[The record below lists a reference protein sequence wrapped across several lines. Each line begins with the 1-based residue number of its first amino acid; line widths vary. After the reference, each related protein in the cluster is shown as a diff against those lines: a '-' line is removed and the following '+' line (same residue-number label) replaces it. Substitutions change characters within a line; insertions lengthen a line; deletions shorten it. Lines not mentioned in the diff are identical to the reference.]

1 MADAISDEPRTLT
14 SLPAELLMLVAEDL
28 DVRCL
33 ARFAAA
39 CKVCLAAAEDELHAA
54 LLAVVE
60 HCLVPGSRLISN
72 ALAACPYLFCLSSA
86 VVFPAGTFV
95 DSASIIKL
103 TLPASLTTIGIGAL
117 AGCCHLAELTLP
129 ATLETIGD
137 GAFAGCTALYAHTG
151 LEPQASIDH
160 QACVLLTRLS
170 LAFDALDSAQL
181 ILPAGLTTI
190 GCGAFRNCR
199 SLTSIALPTSLTSL
213 GDYAFVRR
221 HV

>member
-1 MADAISDEPRTLT
+1 MHVNSFDGCLCSTETNASCCRHTSSMADAISDEPRTLT

-103 TLPASLTTIGIGAL
+103 TLPASLTTIGIGA
-117 AGCCHLAELTLP
+117 
-129 ATLETIGD
+129 
-137 GAFAGCTALYAHTG
+137 FG
-151 LEPQASIDH
+151 LR
-160 QACVLLTRLS
+160 VRL
-170 LAFDALDSAQL
+170 
-181 ILPAGLTTI
+181 
-190 GCGAFRNCR
+190 
-199 SLTSIALPTSLTSL
+199 
-213 GDYAFVRR
+213 
-221 HV
+221 